1 MSDSIEKAIGQFM
14 MRTGGILGVFDMYGM
29 GVYIVEV
36 KEQLKVQALELH
48 RRLKELE
55 KHGSS

>member
-1 MSDSIEKAIGQFM
+1 MPDSEEKAIGQFM
-14 MRTGGILGVFDMYGM
+14 MRTGAILGVFDMYGM

-36 KEQLKVQALELH
+36 KEQLKAQALELH

-55 KHGSS
+55 K